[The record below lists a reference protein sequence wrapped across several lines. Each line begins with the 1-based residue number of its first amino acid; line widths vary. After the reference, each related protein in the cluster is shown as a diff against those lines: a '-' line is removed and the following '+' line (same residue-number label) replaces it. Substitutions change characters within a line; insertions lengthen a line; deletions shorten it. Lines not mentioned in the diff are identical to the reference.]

1 MSVNDV
7 VLSSRVRLARNV
19 WDTPFPHRL
28 SGEQSQQVINLL
40 ANAVAKSP
48 ISGEFTLT
56 FLKDNSAVQNQAL
69 VEKHLIS
76 LDLTKNAQNAAVLI
90 SKKEDLSLM
99 MGEEDHL
106 RIQAILDGLS
116 IDEAYKKA
124 SEIDALIAQSVRF
137 AYDDD
142 FGYLTACP
150 TNLGTGMRASC
161 MMHLPGLTMAGQ
173 IEALGRTLGRM
184 GFTVRGF
191 YGEGTKAY
199 GSIYQLSNQVT
210 LGKSEQELLSQL
222 KETAQ
227 QVIAR
232 ERGAR
237 RLLLEKN
244 GIILKDR
251 LLRSYGVLRYAA
263 KLTTK
268 ELLQLWSETR
278 FAVSENVLTEI
289 DIATCDKLLTLQSAQ
304 LAVSQ
309 EEKLTDLARDTLRA
323 KLVKKI
329 LDEAEVG

>member
-7 VLSSRVRLARNV
+7 VLSSRVRLARNIYN
-19 WDTPFPHRL
+19 TPFPHKL
-28 SGEQSQQVINLL
+28 TGEGSQQVINTL
-40 ANAVAKSP
+40 AGAVAKSP
-48 ISGEFTLT
+48 EGSEFTLT
-56 FLKDNSAVQNQAL
+56 FLKDNSPVQNQAL

-90 SKKEDLSLM
+90 NKREDLSLM
-99 MGEEDHL
+99 IGEEDHL

-116 IDEAYKKA
+116 IDEAYEKA
-124 SEIDALIAQSVRF
+124 RAMDALLSTSVRF

-142 FGYLTACP
+142 FGYITACP

-173 IEALGRTLGRM
+173 IEALSRTLARI

-210 LGKSEQELLSQL
+210 LGKSEQELLTQL

-251 LLRSYGVLRYAA
+251 LLRSFGVLRYAA
-263 KLTTK
+263 KLTSK

-278 FAVSENVLTEI
+278 FAVSENILTEI
-289 DIATCDKLLTLQSAQ
+289 DTAACDRLLSLQSAQ
-304 LAVSQ
+304 LALRQ
-309 EEKLTDLARDTLRA
+309 ETPSDLARDMLRA

-329 LDEAEVG
+329 LDEAGMG